1 MRISILSIKYYTPGL
16 LSIILVL
23 IFVLP
28 LKSQWVNNP
37 SLNTKLV
44 IDGVK
49 PINISSVEDLKG
61 GAFIFWEDNKSGF
74 QNEIFFIHMDGN
86 GKVSFDAD
94 GKKIS
99 DQTGD
104 KFNPA
109 VAQNLP
115 NTAVVV
121 WKDYSISKN
130 GNLFAQRVYNNGN
143 LLWQTK
149 GVQVTPD
156 YPDVFDYAVCSDIK
170 GNVYIS
176 YIAKSD
182 EFGSSYKVILQKINT
197 YGKIQDNIHGILVDN
212 SSGRKSIS
220 NVIADNEGGAFLFW
234 LENQNNKTIL
244 FAQHVDSS
252 GKQLWGKKAIALSNY
267 NQTVLS
273 YSVQNS
279 DFSAIYLA
287 WQTQKSE
294 KEIYHQLLSYGGKQL
309 WGQGGKIAT
318 TKKGK

>member
-1 MRISILSIKYYTPGL
+1 MRISILSIKYCAPGL
-16 LSIILVL
+16 FSIILVI

-44 IDGVK
+44 TDGVK

-86 GKVSFDAD
+86 GKVSFNAD

-104 KFNPA
+104 KFTPA
-109 VAQNLP
+109 VSQNLP

-121 WKDYSISKN
+121 WKDYSQNKN

-143 LLWQTK
+143 LLWQIN

-156 YPDVFDYAVCSDIK
+156 YPDVIDYAICSDNK

-182 EFGSSYKVILQKINT
+182 EFGSSYKLILQKINAN
-197 YGKIQDNIHGILVDN
+197 GQLQENINGILVDD
-212 SSGRKSIS
+212 SSGRKSIDRKS
-220 NVIADNEGGAFLFW
+220 TRLNSSHLGISYAVFCLKKKKTKITRRQIAPEAM
-234 LENQNNKTIL
+234 I
-244 FAQHVDSS
+244 A
-252 GKQLWGKKAIALSNY
+252 GKKIRFNGY
-267 NQTVLS
+267 
-273 YSVQNS
+273 
-279 DFSAIYLA
+279 
-287 WQTQKSE
+287 
-294 KEIYHQLLSYGGKQL
+294 
-309 WGQGGKIAT
+309 
-318 TKKGK
+318 